1 MLDFTLII
9 KIGVIVIVTII
20 LDKVLKSGGR
30 DDYATMVNF
39 AGIIIILMMITTL
52 VIKLFSSI
60 QTLVNF

>member
-1 MLDFTLII
+1 MLDFSLII
-9 KIGVIVIVTII
+9 KIGVIGIITII

-39 AGIIIILMMITTL
+39 AGIIIILMMIITL
-52 VIKLFSSI
+52 VVKLFSSI

>member
-9 KIGVIVIVTII
+9 KIGVIGIVTII